1 MEIMMNKVVFIAGVL
16 AVCVVGG
23 LFFCAGLFTGA
34 NVSSNKKNNAVLIDA
49 KGEKTSIM
57 DKIYNMLPGEKTPKK
72 QNHDAEENHEEEPSN
87 NSGSNI
93 SIDNLLNEIASS
105 HETNDQCLID
115 DVKATEQEQI
125 VMNQMRRYLVFVG
138 FFPAD
143 IANEISQLMMAKGY
157 PMHIQKSGI
166 AEGDSFLFCGPF
178 KKKNNANS
186 LVTWLH
192 DNGFVNAKLVSHKLL
207 QSEDMNL
214 DELDTQDILPLNS
227 EGNRKSRRVNRA
239 KRTKRVRVE
248 RQGKANQKTSQKEH
262 VEQVEDEEAEQT
274 SQPASDISDT
284 SDAKTQEH
292 VAEEQTEETTAP
304 AIEEVTEE
312 SALQE
317 QPIRFRRRSA

>member
-1 MEIMMNKVVFIAGVL
+1 MNKVVFIAGVL

-34 NVSSNKKNNAVLIDA
+34 NVSSDKKNNTVLIDA
-49 KGEKTSIM
+49 KNEKTSVI
-57 DKIYNMLPGEKTPKK
+57 DKIYNMLPGKKASKK
-72 QNHDAEENHEEEPSN
+72 QNHDVGENREEEPSD

-93 SIDNLLNEIASS
+93 SIDNLLNEIVSS

-115 DVKATEQEQI
+115 DVKATEKEQI
-125 VMNQMRRYLVFVG
+125 VMNQTRRYLVFVG
-138 FFPAD
+138 YFPAD
-143 IANEISQLMMAKGY
+143 IAEEISQLMMAKGY

-166 AEGDSFLFCGPF
+166 TGEDSFLFCGPF
-178 KKKNNANS
+178 RKKNNANS

-192 DNGFVNAKLVSHKLL
+192 DNGFVNAKLVSHKLQ

-239 KRTKRVRVE
+239 RKPKRVKVE
-248 RQGKANQKTSQKEH
+248 NQESEEQETPQEENT
-262 VEQVEDEEAEQT
+262 EQVENDEVQQT
-274 SQPASDISDT
+274 NQPASDISD
-284 SDAKTQEH
+284 ANAQGGA
-292 VAEEQTEETTAP
+292 AEEQVEEHTDETITRATEEAVEEAAP
-304 AIEEVTEE
+304 RK
-312 SALQE
+312 